1 MSNTIFL
8 IVGES
13 GSGKTIL
20 VSSLEK
26 QKKLKSIQSYTTRK
40 PRYEDEYGHIFISEN
55 EFNLLEGIVGYT
67 EYNGNKYCATSQQVE
82 ENDLYV
88 IDIDGVDF
96 FRNAYKGNKN
106 VRVIYIKS
114 DIGTRFDRMVERGE
128 KDGLTH
134 SQASD
139 IAIDRIKN
147 DVMAFRN
154 AKDIADFIVYN
165 NSDVVFQDVVIKVWN
180 YIRGERGSE
189 EWIMINFSSA

>member
-1 MSNTIFL
+1 MSDTIFL

-13 GSGKTIL
+13 GSGKTTL

-40 PRYEDEYGHIFISEN
+40 PRYEDEYGHIFVSEN

-139 IAIDRIKN
+139 IAVERYKN
-147 DVMAFRN
+147 DIIAFQT
-154 AKDIADFIVYN
+154 AKEKADFIVYN
-165 NSDVVFQDVVIKVWN
+165 NSDTVFQDVVTKVWN
-180 YIRGERGSE
+180 YIREERGSGE
-189 EWIMINFSSA
+189 

>member
-1 MSNTIFL
+1 MSDTIFL

-13 GSGKTIL
+13 GSGKTTL

-67 EYNGNKYCATSQQVE
+67 EYNGNKYCATPQQVE

-96 FRNAYKGNKN
+96 FRNAYKGNKS

-154 AKDIADFIVYN
+154 AKEKADFIVYN
-165 NSDVVFQDVVIKVWN
+165 NSDTVFQDVVTKVWN
-180 YIRGERGSE
+180 YIRE
-189 EWIMINFSSA
+189 ESREDEQY

>member
-1 MSNTIFL
+1 MSDTIFL

-40 PRYEDEYGHIFISEN
+40 PRYEDEYGHIFVSEN

-139 IAIDRIKN
+139 IAVERYKN
-147 DVMAFRN
+147 DIIAFQT
-154 AKDIADFIVYN
+154 AKEKADFIVYN
-165 NSDVVFQDVVIKVWN
+165 NSDTVFQDVVTKVWN
-180 YIRGERGSE
+180 YIREERGSGE
-189 EWIMINFSSA
+189 

>member
-1 MSNTIFL
+1 MNETIFL
-8 IVGES
+8 IIGES
-13 GSGKTIL
+13 GSGKTTL

-26 QKKLKSIQSYTTRK
+26 QKNLKSIQSYTTRL
-40 PRYEDEYGHIFISEN
+40 PRYENEYGHIFVSEN
-55 EFNLLEGIVGYT
+55 EFNSLTDMVAYT
-67 EYNGNKYCATSQQVE
+67 EYNGNKYCATSQQVD

-88 IDIDGVDF
+88 IDIDGINYF
-96 FRNAYKGNKN
+96 KNAYHGDKN
-106 VRVIYIKS
+106 IRTIYIKS

-139 IAIDRIKN
+139 VAIDRIKN

-165 NSDVVFQDVVIKVWN
+165 NSDVVFQDVVTKVWN
-180 YIRGERGSE
+180 YIREERGSDYE
-189 EWIMINFSSA
+189 